1 MKVLSI
7 GIRLGIGF
15 GIGLL
20 LLVLAVFA
28 QAESI
33 SIVDDRGKRV
43 QLDRPPQR
51 IVSLLPSLTETV
63 CALGACD
70 KLVGV
75 DRFSNWPESVTS
87 LPGLGGLEDARIE
100 RVLRLAPDLVL
111 VSPSARVIDRFE
123 ELGLK
128 VAALDARDLAETRR
142 AIDAVA
148 LLIGRRAAA
157 DELHQATDRQLEKA
171 IANRPVQWDGARVY
185 FEVSEAPF
193 AAGESSFIGELLG
206 RLRLINIVPAALG
219 PFPKLNPEFV
229 VRARPEIVIA
239 SSRNLATMGARPGW
253 SGIPAL
259 SAQQVCAFEPAQ
271 YDVVSRP
278 GPRLAEAMSILV
290 DCLQRLPSRKRF
302 D

>member
-1 MKVLSI
+1 MRH
-7 GIRLGIGF
+7 GIAF
-15 GIGLL
+15 GLGLL
-20 LLVLAVFA
+20 LLLSATLA
-28 QAESI
+28 QAEPI
-33 SIVDDRGKRV
+33 AIVDDRGKRI
-43 QLDRPPQR
+43 QLDHPPQT

-75 DRFSNWPESVTS
+75 DRFSNWPESVTA
-87 LPGLGGLEDARIE
+87 LPRLGGLEDVRIE

-111 VSPSARVIDRFE
+111 VSPSARVIDRLE

-142 AIDAVA
+142 SIDAVA
-148 LLIGRRAAA
+148 RLIGRSDAAQ
-157 DELHQATDRQLEKA
+157 ELHKATERKLEKI
-171 IANRPVQWDGARVY
+171 IANRPTQWDGARVY

-206 RLRLINIVPAALG
+206 QLQLVNIVPAALG

-229 VRARPEIVIA
+229 VRAKPELVIV
-239 SSRNLATMGARPGW
+239 SSRNRTTIGSRPGW

-259 SAQQVCAFEPAQ
+259 KAQQVCAFEPAQ

-290 DCLQRLPSRKRF
+290 DCLQRLPSRKHF